1 LDLGASA
8 LAVGGSVTDATLP
21 VTVVVPVRNEA
32 RNLPTC
38 LASIPDGLP
47 ILVVDSGSTDD
58 TVEIARRAGAEVLEF
73 HWQGGYPKKRNW
85 VLATYGFE
93 TPWVLFLDADERLTD
108 AFLRGLE
115 GALGRTDVV
124 GYWLN
129 YHNHFM
135 GKALRHGDPQRKLAL
150 FRVGAGVFERVEDG
164 RWSDLDMEVH
174 EHPILNGP
182 IGEIAARLDHE
193 DFRGVH
199 KHIDRHNDYS
209 SWEARRYQA
218 LSGDPTAWAAL
229 TNRQK
234 AKYRH
239 LTRWWFAPAYF
250 LFAYVWRRGFLDG
263 SAGLS
268 VAWLKS
274 VYFSEVRLKIIELNG
289 S

>member
-1 LDLGASA
+1 LTAAAA
-8 LAVGGSVTDATLP
+8 LPL
-21 VTVVVPVRNEA
+21 TVVVPVKNEA

-58 TVEIARRAGAEVLEF
+58 TVAIARRTGAEVLEF
-73 HWQGGYPKKRNW
+73 QWQGGYPKKRNW
-85 VLATYGFE
+85 VLATYRFE

-108 AFLRGLE
+108 AFVQQLDV
-115 GALGRTDVV
+115 ALSRTEMV

-129 YHNHFM
+129 YNNHFM
-135 GKALRHGDPQRKLAL
+135 GKPLRHGDPQLKLAL
-150 FRVGAGVFERVEDG
+150 FRVGAGVFERVEDE

-174 EHPILNGP
+174 EHPILNGTV
-182 IGEIAARLDHE
+182 GEIAARLDHE

-199 KHIDRHNDYS
+199 KHIARHNDYS
-209 SWEARRYQA
+209 SWEARRHQA
-218 LSGDPTAWAAL
+218 LSRDPAAWAAL
-229 TNRQK
+229 TSRQR

-250 LFAYVWRRGFLDG
+250 LFAYVLRRGFLDG

-268 VAWLKS
+268 VAWLKL
-274 VYFSEVRLKIIELNG
+274 VYFSEVRLKIMELNNP